1 MGGGGGG
8 GGLEKSAVTS
18 DVITD
23 LPLNIR
29 VEGHKEDV
37 GEKKGKRK
45 INYFQNSVTRVC
57 LSLDVQL

>member
-1 MGGGGGG
+1 M
-8 GGLEKSAVTS
+8 TS

-45 INYFQNSVTRVC
+45 INYFQNSVTGVC
-57 LSLDVQL
+57 LRVLMSSYDVSH